1 MKEGIPMSE
10 VNVNEIAQKLSLT
23 VEQVNS
29 SPAIKDTFNEIN
41 NNANLTED
49 EKNDAFAEM
58 ASIFKGMLQ
67 K

>member
-1 MKEGIPMSE
+1 MSD
-10 VNVNEIAQKLSLT
+10 VNVNEIAQKLNLT
-23 VEQVNS
+23 IEQVNS

-41 NNANLTED
+41 NNPNLSEA
-49 EKNDAFAEM
+49 EKNDAFTEM